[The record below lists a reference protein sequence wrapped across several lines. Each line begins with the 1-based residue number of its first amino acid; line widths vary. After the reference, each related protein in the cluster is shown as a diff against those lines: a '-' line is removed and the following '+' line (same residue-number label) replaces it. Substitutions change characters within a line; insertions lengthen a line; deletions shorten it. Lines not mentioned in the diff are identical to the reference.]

1 MREINVVVCV
11 FNSDLN
17 LIRRKICSFF
27 KSFDCGINV
36 LLCCTGNQEIE
47 LKNKTSETLKNNVI
61 KFEILRVKNSLM
73 DIGAYYTGYYHLN
86 RQKNLTIFMND
97 RFLTEF
103 NINLFSYFLR
113 RDLPSLISFRAP
125 VLYGK
130 INNYSGLIQSSA
142 ASDINYFIPT
152 FFFVVNYQSSELIE
166 EWFNEVKIIQNA
178 EIERLGFIL
187 MQKYSRKII
196 EMSYEICVNKNSKYF
211 WVNNHKYEVD
221 CQLLNI
227 KMKCV
232 ILEQLLTEIF
242 KDRSLIFSCND
253 TILRKL
259 MVRIFK
265 RNTLFR

>member
-1 MREINVVVCV
+1 MHEINVVVCV
-11 FNSDLN
+11 YNSDLN
-17 LIRRKICSFF
+17 LIKRKISSFF
-27 KSFDCGINV
+27 KSFDCGINA
-36 LLCCTGNQEIE
+36 LLCYTGAQEIE
-47 LKNKTSETLKNNVI
+47 LNNKSSETLKNNVI
-61 KFEILRVKNSLM
+61 KFEILKVNNFLM

-86 RQKNLTIFMND
+86 GQTNLTIFMND

-103 NINLFSYFLR
+103 NINMFSYFLR
-113 RDLPSLISFRAP
+113 RDLPSLISSSAP

-130 INNYSGLIQSSA
+130 INNHSGLVQSST
-142 ASDINYFIPT
+142 ASDVNYFIPT

-178 EIERLGFIL
+178 DVEKLGFIL

-196 EMSYEICVNKNSKYF
+196 EMSYEICVNRNSKYF

-221 CQLLNI
+221 SQLLNI

-232 ILEQLLTEIF
+232 ILEQLLIEIF

-265 RNTLFR
+265 KNILF